1 MADQHQRDASEP
13 GDAHV
18 SDRSRKLLESA
29 LERLGCE
36 VTRWRGSLA
45 TVRRKGEKFHVSAE
59 TIATM
64 IGRPIDASTRDGLV
78 LMLADLLGLPP
89 EASLLDSVDLVRPLL
104 RPRLVNARE
113 LEGPN
118 RAMCRREAWGELIAG
133 ITVGRGPKRTYV
145 TTRQLD
151 AWGLEFDEVML
162 IARENLKR
170 EIDTSHLHDV
180 EGAAGL
186 LAVVHD
192 SEPAASA
199 AFILEELLPGIDDA
213 PGIAFSTPSED
224 ALLLLPMEIG
234 GGAAGLAALVQATY
248 ALAAERDE
256 PLSEQVFWR
265 HAGDIVFLPMTWVE
279 EEGSRRVHLEAKGV
293 VEDLLR
299 YLGELD

>member
-1 MADQHQRDASEP
+1 MAESDK
-13 GDAHV
+13 GDARERRGG
-18 SDRSRKLLESA
+18 SDRAHRLLESA

-59 TIATM
+59 TVGM
-64 IGRPIDASTRDGLV
+64 MLDRPIESSSRDELT
-78 LMLADLLGLPP
+78 LLLGDVLGLGVD
-89 EASLLDSVDLVRPLL
+89 AALLDSLELVRPLL
-104 RPRLVNARE
+104 RPRLVNPRE

-118 RAMCRREAWGELIAG
+118 RSMCRREAWGDLIAG
-133 ITVGRGPKRTYV
+133 ISVGRGQRRTYV

-151 AWGLEFDEVML
+151 AWGLEFEDVML

-170 EIDTSHLHDV
+170 AIDTSHLHDV

-186 LAVVHD
+186 LAVVHEG
-192 SEPAASA
+192 EPAASA
-199 AFILEELLPGIDDA
+199 AFILEELLPGIDEA

-248 ALAAERDE
+248 ALAAEREE

-265 HAGDIVFLPMTWVE
+265 HAGEIVFVPMTWVE
-279 EEGSRRVHLEAKGV
+279 EEGSRRVHLEARGV

-299 YLGELD
+299 YLGEVE

>member
-1 MADQHQRDASEP
+1 MASPDQRGLSAQTRT
-13 GDAHV
+13 
-18 SDRSRKLLESA
+18 LLESA
-29 LERLGCE
+29 LGRLGCE

-45 TVRRKGEKFHVSAE
+45 TVRRRGEKFHVSAE

-64 IGRPIDASTRDGLV
+64 LERPIESSTRDGLV
-78 LMLADLLGLPP
+78 LMLGDLLGIAPDDELL
-89 EASLLDSVDLVRPLL
+89 ASLDLVRPML

-118 RAMCRREAWGELIAG
+118 RAMCRREAWGELMVG
-133 ITVGRGPKRTYV
+133 ITVGRGQQRRFV

-151 AWGLEFDEVML
+151 SWGLEFEEVLL
-162 IARENLKR
+162 IARENMKR
-170 EIDTSHLHDV
+170 VVDTSHLHDV

-213 PGIAFSTPSED
+213 PGLAFSTPSEE
-224 ALLLLPMEIG
+224 ALLLLPLEAD
-234 GGAAGLAALVQATY
+234 GGAAGLASLVQATY
-248 ALAAERDE
+248 ALAAERTE

-265 HAGDIVFLPMTWVE
+265 MDGEIVFLPMTWVE
-279 EEGSRRVHLEAKGV
+279 EEGSRRVHLEAEGV
-293 VEDLLR
+293 VADLLR
-299 YLGELD
+299 YLGEIE